1 MRLNE
6 NFSTNTMPGHPHYKR
21 PSQHA
26 QLHICRLLTS
36 GPNLQLQVLN
46 KHQFIMKIAFV
57 VAVLCLFAVCSASP
71 SPLAKTQWHLRAPA
85 RGCVEV
91 LHRFGGNEFRTY
103 ACDGAQG
110 TFLKHAGAILH
121 CSYFVA
127 MIVLL
132 ITLSTIFL
140 LCRILYFLT
149 TC

>member
-1 MRLNE
+1 MRIAALVPCQG
-6 NFSTNTMPGHPHYKR
+6 TPHYKR
-21 PSQHA
+21 SSQHA

-36 GPNLQLQVLN
+36 EPNLQLQVLN

-71 SPLAKTQWHLRAPA
+71 SPSPIAKTQWHLRSPA

-110 TFLKHAGAILH
+110 TFLKHVGVCCPL
-121 CSYFVA
+121 F
-127 MIVLL
+127 
-132 ITLSTIFL
+132 
-140 LCRILYFLT
+140 LCRTLYFLT